1 MDFYEKIYALSLQE
15 ILKKASSAQE
25 VDHVDF
31 FKLASETA
39 HCYARKAAQHWKE
52 FFDEEMTLK

>member
-1 MDFYEKIYALSLQE
+1 
-15 ILKKASSAQE
+15 LKKASSAQE